1 MSDALKTDLYQL
13 TMAAGYWRAELT
25 SPATYELFVRRLP
38 ERRAFL
44 IVAGVDS
51 ALDRVFEGMVEAFL
65 PDRAGK
71 DSAVIQWDLM
81 TPDGPRTYQLVVENA
96 KCRYQRDSLD
106 QPRVSLKIALP
117 DFLRLITG
125 KLSGLQAF
133 FQGKLKVGGDVL
145 FAQQQEKWFQ
155 KPS

>member
-1 MSDALKTDLYQL
+1 MQSLGTIGPQDLLKMIDGRSDAEILS
-13 TMAAGYWRAELT
+13 RFSEL
-25 SPATYELFVRRLP
+25 
-38 ERRAFL
+38 
-44 IVAGVDS
+44 GVDS
-51 ALDRVFEGMVEAFL
+51 ALDRVFDGMVEAFL

-81 TPDGPRTYQLVVENA
+81 TPDGPRVYQLVVA
-96 KCRYQRDSLD
+96 KGKCTRNRDALS
-106 QPRVSLKIALP
+106 QPRVSLKIAVP

-125 KLSGLQAF
+125 KLGGLQAF

-145 FAQQQEKWFQ
+145 FAQQQEKWFL

>member
-1 MSDALKTDLYQL
+1 MQSLGTIGPQDLLTMIEGRSDAEIISRFT
-13 TMAAGYWRAELT
+13 EL
-25 SPATYELFVRRLP
+25 
-38 ERRAFL
+38 
-44 IVAGVDS
+44 GVDS
-51 ALDRVFEGMVEAFL
+51 ALDRVFEGMVGAFL

-81 TPDGPRTYQLVVENA
+81 TPEGPRVYQLVVENG
-96 KCRYQRDSLD
+96 KCSWNRDSLS
-106 QPRVSLKIALP
+106 QPRVSLKIAVP

-125 KLSGLQAF
+125 KLGGLQAF

>member
-1 MSDALKTDLYQL
+1 MQSLGTIGPQDLLKMIDGRSDAEILS
-13 TMAAGYWRAELT
+13 RFSEL
-25 SPATYELFVRRLP
+25 
-38 ERRAFL
+38 
-44 IVAGVDS
+44 GVDS
-51 ALDRVFEGMVEAFL
+51 ALDRVFDGMVEAFL

-81 TPDGPRTYQLVVENA
+81 TPDGPRVYQLVVANG
-96 KCRYQRDSLD
+96 KCTWNRDALS
-106 QPRVSLKIALP
+106 QPRVSLKIAVP

-125 KLSGLQAF
+125 KLGGLQAF

-145 FAQQQEKWFQ
+145 FAQQQEKWFL

>member
-1 MSDALKTDLYQL
+1 MQSLGTIGPHDLLKMIEGRSDTEII
-13 TMAAGYWRAELT
+13 TRFTEL
-25 SPATYELFVRRLP
+25 
-38 ERRAFL
+38 
-44 IVAGVDS
+44 GVES
-51 ALDRVFEGMVEAFL
+51 ALDRVFQGMVEAFL
-65 PDRAGK
+65 PERAGK

-81 TPDGPRTYQLVVENA
+81 TPDGPRTYQLVVENG
-96 KCRYQRDSLD
+96 KCSWNRDALGKA
-106 QPRVSLKIALP
+106 RVSLKIAVP

-125 KLSGLQAF
+125 KLGGLQAF

>member
-1 MSDALKTDLYQL
+1 MQSLGTIGPQDLLKMIEGRSDAEIIGRFT
-13 TMAAGYWRAELT
+13 EL
-25 SPATYELFVRRLP
+25 
-38 ERRAFL
+38 
-44 IVAGVDS
+44 GVDS
-51 ALDRVFEGMVEAFL
+51 ALDRVFQGMVEAFL
-65 PDRAGK
+65 PERAGK

-81 TPDGPRTYQLVVENA
+81 TPDGPRTYQLVVQNG
-96 KCRYQRDSLD
+96 KCSWNRDALGKA
-106 QPRVSLKIALP
+106 RVSLKIAVP

>member
-1 MSDALKTDLYQL
+1 MQELGTIGPNDLLKMIEGRSDAEIISRFT
-13 TMAAGYWRAELT
+13 EL
-25 SPATYELFVRRLP
+25 
-38 ERRAFL
+38 
-44 IVAGVDS
+44 GVDS
-51 ALDRVFEGMVEAFL
+51 ALDRVFQGMVEAFL
-65 PDRAGK
+65 PDRAGR

-81 TPDGPRTYQLVVENA
+81 TPDGPRVYQLVVKDG
-96 KCRYQRDSLD
+96 KCSWNRDELSKA
-106 QPRVSLKIALP
+106 RVSLKIAVP

-125 KLSGLQAF
+125 KLGGLQAF